1 MSGSRIRWLDDV
13 SKVEER
19 LKSLML
25 QSMGGDERAYRSL
38 LQEVAA
44 LLRAY
49 YRRRLVDSAAAD
61 DLTQETLLALHSRRM
76 TYELSRPFTPW
87 LHAIARY
94 KLVDYLRSSRRHRA
108 FSLEEAPEAFLAAD
122 EMGAKDEQGDT
133 ERLLASVPENQ
144 RALVRAVKLE
154 GRSIADVSAATGLS
168 PSTVKV
174 RIHRAIK
181 ALRRNIEEGGGQ

>member
-1 MSGSRIRWLDDV
+1 LNDV
-13 SKVEER
+13 SKVEDR

-25 QSMGGDERAYRSL
+25 RSLEGDERAYRSL

-49 YRRRLVDSAAAD
+49 YRRRLVDAAVAD

-76 TYELSRPFTPW
+76 TYEPSRPFTPW

-94 KLVDYLRSSRRHRA
+94 KLVDHVRSSRRHRA
-108 FSLEEAPEAFLAAD
+108 LSLDETPEAFFAVD
-122 EMGAKDEQGDT
+122 EMAAKDEQGDA
-133 ERLLASVPENQ
+133 ERLLASIPEEQ
-144 RALVRAVKLE
+144 RVLVRAVKLE

-168 PSTVKV
+168 PSAVKV
-174 RIHRAIK
+174 KVHRVIK
-181 ALRRNIEEGGGQ
+181 ALRRKMQEGSGQ